1 MPTLI
6 GIHSYIYE
14 VSDYCNNHPGEGIIN
29 IYLKRF
35 HRKNTT
41 DLFERYHNTNEPD
54 ELLIEAKN
62 NNFKKTEQGIAFVCP
77 FFFKRRIPKFF
88 HYINNDNLEKYL
100 KTVFLNKKTNSF
112 ILRPSFKNNEKT
124 LILTYYLKNE
134 NTINHKYLIKE
145 NDYWIG
151 SLYYNN
157 NVNCYKQVNV
167 EKLIDKLMKDFEPI
181 IQ

>member
-1 MPTLI
+1 MPILI

-14 VSDYCNNHPGEGIIN
+14 VPDYCNDHPGEGILN
-29 IYLKRF
+29 VYLRRF

-41 DLFERYHNTNEPD
+41 DLFERYHYTNDPD

-88 HYINNDNLEKYL
+88 HYIEKDNLEEYL
-100 KTVFLNKKTNSF
+100 KTVFLNKNTNCF

-124 LILTYYLKNE
+124 LILTYYLKND
-134 NTINHKYLIKE
+134 NTINHKYVIKE
-145 NDYWIG
+145 NNYWHS

-157 NVNCYKQVNV
+157 TVNYYKEVNI
-167 EKLIDKLMKDFEPI
+167 EKLTDKMMKDFEPI
-181 IQ
+181 TQ